1 VSGFLSIIP
10 TLVAAL
16 IGGGGVVAIVNAVA
30 RRRLTHVEAAT
41 QLNDQAIEW
50 AKHLE
55 ASAAEARNSAV
66 QAWAQASAS
75 ARDAADARREATD
88 ARREATEARMEAAE
102 IGREL
107 RTLRSVITDPAAL
120 QEPAATIARLR
131 AMVGMD

>member
-1 VSGFLSIIP
+1 MTGVSGAFSFLP

-30 RRRLTHVEAAT
+30 RRRLTQVEAAT

-55 ASAAEARNSAV
+55 QSAADARNSAM
-66 QAWAQASAS
+66 QAWTQAAAS
-75 ARDAADARREATD
+75 ARDASDARREASD
-88 ARREATEARMEAAE
+88 ARREAAE

-107 RTLRSVITDPAAL
+107 RALRSVITDPAAL
-120 QEPAATIARLR
+120 NEPAATIAKLR
-131 AMVGMD
+131 AMVGAD